1 MKTAEEKKALRDR
14 AIGLWKESKEWGDEA
29 QIKALLETIESQ
41 LRTKGM
47 SYRNVALVAM
57 QMENLGLNGVPYL
70 HTRTYG
76 AWKEAGRQVKKGEK
90 SLLFSITWIGK
101 SGESEGE
108 ESSRLYPKMTNLFH
122 FDQTEA
128 IGEASD
134 ELPPVAPLPDRS
146 EAKPRSTT
154 RKAKGKTAGLAVIQ
168 EGLEVTENKE
178 KKGIEIRF
186 ADRPDADV
194 LADLKAK
201 GFRWGRSAG
210 CWYAPMDEFTRAYA
224 YSLQV

>member
-1 MKTAEEKKALRDR
+1 MDQTKKEQ
-14 AIGLWKESKEWGDEA
+14 AIALWKQSKEWGDEA
-29 QIKALLETIESQ
+29 QIKALVLTIESQ
-41 LRTKGM
+41 LRTQGM
-47 SYRNVALVAM
+47 SHRNVALVAM

-90 SLLFSITWIGK
+90 SLLFSITWIGGK
-101 SGESEGE
+101 AGEDGE
-108 ESSRLYPKMTNLFH
+108 EGSSRLYPKMTNLFH

-146 EAKPRSTT
+146 EAKPRSGT

-168 EGLEVTENKE
+168 DGLEVSENKE
-178 KKGIEIRF
+178 KGGIEIRF
-186 ADRPDADV
+186 AERPEPEI

-210 CWYAPMDEFTRAYA
+210 CWYAPMRDDTKAFA

>member
-1 MKTAEEKKALRDR
+1 MKTTEEKKELRDR
-14 AIGLWKESKEWGDEA
+14 AIGLWKTSKEWGDEA
-29 QIKALLETIESQ
+29 QIKALVMTIESQ
-41 LRTKGM
+41 LRTQGM

-76 AWKEAGRQVKKGEK
+76 GWKEAGRQVKKGEK
-90 SLLFSITWIGK
+90 SLLFSITWIGGN
-101 SGESEGE
+101 SGEDGE
-108 ESSRLYPKMTNLFH
+108 EGSSRLYPKMTNLFH

-146 EAKPRSTT
+146 DAKPRGT

-168 EGLEVTENKE
+168 AGLEVSENKE
-178 KKGIEIRF
+178 KGGIEIRF
-186 ADRPDADV
+186 AERPEPEI

-210 CWYAPMDEFTRAYA
+210 CWYAPMRDDTKAFA